1 MVFSNNTT
9 DWRESKK
16 MNSFTDFLFT
26 VSWFILLVW
35 GIRTM
40 ARGWNLM
47 STPLKPENDDEF
59 SYKVEKKTVTKIP
72 HPEMADV
79 KNGDELLVV
88 KFGEEEKKDPLLQS
102 LENRITELNDSH
114 EDDDDDDGDVV
125 VRRWF

>member
-1 MVFSNNTT
+1 MVFSINTT
-9 DWRESKK
+9 DRRESKK
-16 MNSFTDFLFT
+16 MNPFTDFLFT

-59 SYKVEKKTVTKIP
+59 SYKVQKKTVTKIP

-88 KFGEEEKKDPLLQS
+88 KFGEEEIKDPLLQS
-102 LENRITELNDSH
+102 LENRITELNDSD
-114 EDDDDDDGDVV
+114 EDEDDDGDVV
-125 VRRWF
+125 VRV

>member
-1 MVFSNNTT
+1 
-9 DWRESKK
+9 
-16 MNSFTDFLFT
+16 MNPFTDFLFT

-59 SYKVEKKTVTKIP
+59 SYKVQKKTVTKIP
-72 HPEMADV
+72 HPEMVDV

-102 LENRITELNDSH
+102 LENRITELNDTD
-114 EDDDDDDGDVV
+114 EDDDDDGDVV
-125 VRRWF
+125 VRV

>member
-1 MVFSNNTT
+1 
-9 DWRESKK
+9 
-16 MNSFTDFLFT
+16 MNPFTEVLFT

-47 STPLKPENDDEF
+47 SAPLKDVDLA
-59 SYKVEKKTVTKIP
+59 YKIAKKTVTKIS
-72 HPEMADV
+72 HPEMVDV

-102 LENRITELNDSH
+102 LENRITELNDPD
-114 EDDDDDDGDVV
+114 EDDDDDGDVV
-125 VRRWF
+125 VRV

>member
-1 MVFSNNTT
+1 
-9 DWRESKK
+9 
-16 MNSFTDFLFT
+16 MNPFTDFLFT

-47 STPLKPENDDEF
+47 STPLKSESDDEF
-59 SYKVEKKTVTKIP
+59 SYKVQKKTVTKIP

-102 LENRITELNDSH
+102 LENRITELNDTD
-114 EDDDDDDGDVV
+114 EDDDDDGDVV
-125 VRRWF
+125 VRV

>member
-1 MVFSNNTT
+1 
-9 DWRESKK
+9 
-16 MNSFTDFLFT
+16 MNPITDFLFT

-47 STPLKPENDDEF
+47 STPLKSESDDEF
-59 SYKVEKKTVTKIP
+59 SYKVQKKTVTKIP

-88 KFGEEEKKDPLLQS
+88 KFGEEEIKDPLLQS
-102 LENRITELNDSH
+102 LENRITELNDSD
-114 EDDDDDDGDVV
+114 EDDDDDGDVV
-125 VRRWF
+125 VRV